1 MTRKRLA
8 PLLGAAL
15 VLGVGLGGFIDGIVL
30 HQLLQW
36 HSMLSSVVP
45 PTDLPAMMFNMRWDG
60 AFHALVWGAT
70 LLGVVLL
77 FRAGRFVHNVWSGR
91 VLAGGMI
98 AGWGLFNL
106 VEGVSDHLLLGIH
119 HVRPGEHQLAWDLG
133 FLLFGG
139 IGLLVLGALLVRGA
153 RGIAWGMSTP
163 ASLPALV
170 ILPSARTGTR

>member
-1 MTRKRLA
+1 MTPRRLA
-8 PLLGAAL
+8 PLLVASL

-36 HSMLSSVVP
+36 HSML
-45 PTDLPAMMFNMRWDG
+45 AW
-60 AFHALVWGAT
+60 AAT

-106 VEGVSDHLLLGIH
+106 LEGLIDHQILGLH

-133 FLLFGG
+133 FLLGG
-139 IGLLVLGALLVRGA
+139 GLGLIVLGALLVRGA
-153 RGIAWGMSTP
+153 RDLTWGTAAP
-163 ASLPALV
+163 ASLPVLV
-170 ILPSARTGTR
+170 IANSAPTGTR